1 MRKLNL
7 LAFGVVFVGL
17 SLLVA
22 CGCLA
27 FPVTVMK
34 HSERP
39 KCRMPFSLT
48 WGAKGARTTFQKA
61 SIACAAG
68 AEVQSDGSRI
78 TPTPW

>member
-1 MRKLNL
+1 MSWLISPWL
-7 LAFGVVFVGL
+7 VEFVG
-17 SLLVA
+17 
-22 CGCLA
+22 CL
-27 FPVTVMK
+27 PVKVMK
-34 HSERP
+34 HSDRP
-39 KCRMPFSLT
+39 KCRMPVSLT